1 MRSSLVAL
9 VVVVCFG
16 ALGTVAWAE
25 HITIAADGAG
35 IASPKAG
42 SSVPCDIQ
50 LRYDDGTDDSPDWG
64 PTLGWYDPV
73 LYQFVGVRFTPP
85 AVADQYTQVQSA
97 SWYSDYWVL
106 PGNVD
111 VEAQEWGDPSNSTS
125 ATIYVTGVGTWEVEF
140 ANPICIPPG
149 GEYVIMLCPQR
160 GVWGVIGQDTSA
172 AHGRS
177 YWAWNPT
184 GCSPQEQS
192 TVEDYM
198 IWSCVTSCGTVP
210 VEGSAWGQIKT
221 LYR

>member
-1 MRSSLVAL
+1 MRSSLAAL

-16 ALGTVAWAE
+16 VLGTVAWAE
-25 HITIAADGAG
+25 HITIAPDGVD
-35 IASPKAG
+35 IVSPEAG
-42 SSVPCDIQ
+42 SRVPCDIQ
-50 LRYDDGTDDSPDWG
+50 LRYDDGTDDTPDWG
-64 PTLGWYDPV
+64 PTLGWYDTV
-73 LYQFVGVRFTPP
+73 SYQFVGVRFTP
-85 AVADQYTQVQSA
+85 AADQFYQVQSA

-140 ANPICIPPG
+140 ANPLCISPG
-149 GEYVIMLCPQR
+149 GEYVIMLCPQQ
-160 GVWGVIGQDTSA
+160 GVWGVIGQDESA
-172 AHGRS
+172 PHGRS

-192 TVEDYM
+192 TAEDYM
-198 IWSCVTSCGTVP
+198 IWSCVTPCSGVP
-210 VEGSAWGQIKT
+210 VESSGWGQIKA